1 MQASVNCSEYRML
14 QLPPSISS
22 SLDSVKVQS
31 QSSVVVIG
39 ANGSGK
45 TRFGS
50 WIELHSP
57 ERYLVHRIASQ
68 RSLSIPD
75 YCSTSSQDAATNNL
89 LYGYH
94 QENLTDEQTT
104 QYKIGRKWQSKP
116 NTALQNDYDK
126 LLTFLFTEDY
136 QKSTK
141 YRQQCKTAELRE
153 TPPETHLDI
162 IKRIWESVLPHRE
175 LITDKVGKIE
185 ARPKSGGN
193 SYHGAEMSDGE
204 RVIFYLIGQCLAAK
218 EKGIIIIDEPELHL
232 HKALQSRLWDAV
244 EAERPDCL
252 FIYLTHDLDFAVTRV
267 NSTKIWLKSYDND
280 RWDWH
285 LIPENDEI
293 PENLLLEIIGSRK
306 PILFVEGDKKGLD
319 YLIFSHLF
327 KDYTVIPHGGCA
339 DVIYATCSFSRLKNL
354 HGLDCKGI
362 IDRDFRNDEQ
372 INKLKDKGIFC
383 LDFSEIENVLLSEDV
398 LKIVGDFLHREDI
411 DKIIGDAKNKVFT
424 LIKEQKER
432 LVSSIVAFHI
442 EDAFKT
448 FNAKAIGEEKLK
460 ESLDQMVSTINLPC
474 LYQETSTKIN
484 RILENQD
491 YSQALRLYN
500 NKGLLPQVSNLF
512 GFKGNG
518 LVDYIKRLI
527 PRKENEKIIRALRNY
542 LPELPTINQDE
553 DMSKN

>member
-22 SLDSVKVQS
+22 SLDSVKVRS
-31 QSSVVVIG
+31 QSSFVIIG

-45 TRFGS
+45 TRFGV
-50 WIELHSP
+50 WIEFSS
-57 ERYLVHRIASQ
+57 RARDLVHRIAAQ
-68 RSLSIPD
+68 KSLSIPD
-75 YCSTSSQDAATNNL
+75 YFSTSSLNAATNL
-89 LYGYH
+89 LRYGYH
-94 QENLTDEQTT
+94 KENLNDEQTI
-104 QYKIGRKWQSKP
+104 QYKNGHKWQSKP

-327 KDYTVIPHGGCA
+327 KDYTVITHGGCA
-339 DVIYATCSFSRLKNL
+339 DVIYATCSFSQLKNL

-362 IDRDFRNDEQ
+362 IDRDFRNDKE
-372 INKLKDKGIFC
+372 IKKLKDKAIFC
-383 LDFSEIENVLLSEDV
+383 LDFSEIENILLSEDV

-411 DKIIGDAKNKVFT
+411 YEIIEKAKNTVFT
-424 LIKEQKER
+424 LMEKEKER
-432 LVSSIVAFHI
+432 LVSSIVAFRI
-442 EDAFKT
+442 EAAFKT

-491 YSQALRLYN
+491 YSEALRLYN

-512 GFKGNG
+512 GFQGNG

-527 PRKENEKIIRALRNY
+527 LQKENEKIIRALRNS
-542 LPELPTINQDE
+542 LPELLTLNQEE

>member
-45 TRFGS
+45 TRFGV

-57 ERYLVHRIASQ
+57 ERDLVHRIAAQ
-68 RSLSIPD
+68 KSLSIPD

-94 QENLTDEQTT
+94 KENLNDEQTI
-104 QYKIGRKWQSKP
+104 QYKNGHKWQSKP

-126 LLTFLFTEDY
+126 LLTFLFTEGY

-141 YRQQCKTAELRE
+141 YLRQCKTAELRE

-175 LITDKVGKIE
+175 LITDEVGKIE

-327 KDYTVIPHGGCA
+327 KDYTVITHGGCA
-339 DVIYATCSFSRLKNL
+339 DVIYATCSFSQLKNL

-362 IDRDFRNDEQ
+362 IDRDFRNDKE
-372 INKLKDKGIFC
+372 IKKLKDKAIFC
-383 LDFSEIENVLLSEDV
+383 LDFSEIENILLSEDV

-411 DKIIGDAKNKVFT
+411 YEIIEKAKNTVFT
-424 LIKEQKER
+424 LMEKEKER
-432 LVSSIVAFHI
+432 LVSSIVAFRI
-442 EDAFKT
+442 EAAFKT

-491 YSQALRLYN
+491 YSEALRLYN

-512 GFKGNG
+512 GFQGNG

-527 PRKENEKIIRALRNY
+527 LQKENEKIIRALRNS
-542 LPELPTINQDE
+542 LPELLTLNQEE